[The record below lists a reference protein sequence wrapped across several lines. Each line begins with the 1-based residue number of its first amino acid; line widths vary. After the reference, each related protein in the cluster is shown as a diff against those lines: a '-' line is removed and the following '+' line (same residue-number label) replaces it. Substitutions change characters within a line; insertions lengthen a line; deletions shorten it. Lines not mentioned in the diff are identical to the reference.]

1 MRAAALRHTA
11 MLSWSA
17 PTSAHPGLGAAAVAS
32 SHRVP
37 APALPAR
44 SSALSALAARLATW
58 HDAMVAHERRLRT
71 GRTGDVCDDE
81 CPHVEARTLW
91 AEALAA
97 FGERAHELSFLRS
110 RATNNAQ
117 PIANTVG
124 PRSRESE
131 RANHERPSGGER
143 TRAVRDSRGRPVT
156 SPTLRPRR
164 MMTEAEL

>member
-1 MRAAALRHTA
+1 MEQGSSDVNRSYMPREVGFDMNPYA
-11 MLSWSA
+11 MLASGSF
-17 PTSAHPGLGAAAVAS
+17 TSTS
-32 SHRVP
+32 
-37 APALPAR
+37 
-44 SSALSALAARLATW
+44 SALAARLAAW

-81 CPHVEARTLW
+81 CPHVDARTLW

-117 PIANTVG
+117 PIADAVG
-124 PRSRESE
+124 PRSRESD
-131 RANHERPSGGER
+131 RADDERPSGAER
-143 TRAVRDSRGRPVT
+143 SRTVREPRGRPIT

>member
-1 MRAAALRHTA
+1 MNPYA
-11 MLSWSA
+11 MLASGST
-17 PTSAHPGLGAAAVAS
+17 TSTS
-32 SHRVP
+32 
-37 APALPAR
+37 
-44 SSALSALAARLATW
+44 SALAARLAAW

-97 FGERAHELSFLRS
+97 FGERARELSFLRS
-110 RATNNAQ
+110 RAMNNAQ
-117 PIANTVG
+117 LIANTVG

-131 RANHERPSGGER
+131 RVADERPSDGEWR
-143 TRAVRDSRGRPVT
+143 RAVRDPRGRPAT

-164 MMTEAEL
+164 MLTEAEL